1 MLTKVK
7 LKGKVLFQ
15 LCFSRY
21 ENSLLAQGVASFA
34 KLVACYENFEAR
46 DSVNQKFWDKLP
58 PTIRPLREQLI
69 SSSGL
74 SGILKI

>member
-7 LKGKVLFQ
+7 PKGKVLFQ

-21 ENSLLAQGVASFA
+21 ENSLAPAVGSFA
-34 KLVACYENFEAR
+34 KLVACYENFKAR
-46 DSVNQKFWDKLP
+46 DSVNQKFWDKLLP
-58 PTIRPLREQLI
+58 MIRPLRDLLI

-74 SGILKI
+74 SRILKI